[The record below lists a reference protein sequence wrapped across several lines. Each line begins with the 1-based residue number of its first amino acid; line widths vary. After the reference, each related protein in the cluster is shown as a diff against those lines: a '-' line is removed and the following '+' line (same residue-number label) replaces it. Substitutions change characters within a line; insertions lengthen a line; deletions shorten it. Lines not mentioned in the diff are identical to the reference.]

1 MKFVSLVVHF
11 CHVYFV
17 CQQCSSCLNEN
28 FKAVFISSR
37 ITSLV
42 QRLNFFLYLLKNV
55 LRKRDFRV
63 GLAWY
68 FLLKRPFSNLCRKT
82 NWFWRAQTKHER
94 SSLLLSLLVLKALK
108 FRNGKQCLKKVNT
121 DVILGRGHTAM
132 DFSKFFQN
140 LQNFPG
146 QFFAFFFFF
155 FEWRRLARG
164 FKIYCLISEI
174 VQKWAL
180 QTLLRIC
187 SVNHFCHSIMWLA
200 D

>member
-1 MKFVSLVVHF
+1 MKTLKRFLFPHALLHWFKDWTFFYICWKMFWEKETLELVW
-11 CHVYFV
+11 
-17 CQQCSSCLNEN
+17 LD
-28 FKAVFISSR
+28 I
-37 ITSLV
+37 
-42 QRLNFFLYLLKNV
+42 
-55 LRKRDFRV
+55 
-63 GLAWY
+63 

-155 FEWRRLARG
+155 FWMKEVGKR
-164 FKIYCLISEI
+164 F
-174 VQKWAL
+174 
-180 QTLLRIC
+180 
-187 SVNHFCHSIMWLA
+187 
-200 D
+200 